1 MTANNGSA
9 AERGGQQT
17 PAASPETAKMAGA
30 TGVVGKG
37 IVSDLV
43 TQLVSHPETTAAV
56 SGGLAARAGLRV
68 LNTAITQRG
77 KTRRE
82 ELRQQGETERA
93 RIARQSDQDK
103 SPAST

>member
-1 MTANNGSA
+1 
-9 AERGGQQT
+9 
-17 PAASPETAKMAGA
+17 
-30 TGVVGKG
+30 
-37 IVSDLV
+37 VSDLV

-103 SPAST
+103 PPAST